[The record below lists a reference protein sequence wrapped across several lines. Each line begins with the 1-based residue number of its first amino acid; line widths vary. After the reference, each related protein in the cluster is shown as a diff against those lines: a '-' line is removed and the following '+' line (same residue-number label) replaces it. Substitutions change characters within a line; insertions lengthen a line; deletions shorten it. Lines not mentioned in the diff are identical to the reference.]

1 MDYSK
6 IYIELIERSFEREL
20 TGYVEKHHVI
30 PKCMGGDDKKRN
42 IAVLTPEEHYLAHL
56 LLVKIYPTNN
66 KLIYAANMMGS
77 TQTGNKLYGWI
88 KRKYS
93 EALKGKKLSPETKQK
108 MSEAQKGKT
117 PSPETKQKL
126 SEARKG
132 KKNSPETKQKIS
144 EAIKLWWAIKNQQFD
159 III

>member
-1 MDYSK
+1 
-6 IYIELIERSFEREL
+6 
-20 TGYVEKHHVI
+20 
-30 PKCMGGDDKKRN
+30 MGGDNKSRN
-42 IAVLTPEEHYLAHL
+42 IAILTPEEHYLAHL
-56 LLVKIYPTNN
+56 LLVKIYSTNN
-66 KLIYAANMMGS
+66 KLVFAANMMS
-77 TQTGNKLYGWI
+77 ATRPGNKKYGWL
-88 KRKYS
+88 KKKHS
-93 EALKGKKLSPETKQK
+93 KAQKGKKSSPETKQK